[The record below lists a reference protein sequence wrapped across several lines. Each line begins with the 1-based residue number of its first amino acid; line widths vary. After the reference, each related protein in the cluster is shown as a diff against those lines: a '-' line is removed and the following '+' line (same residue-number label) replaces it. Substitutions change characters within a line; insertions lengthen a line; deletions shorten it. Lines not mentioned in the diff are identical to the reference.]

1 MVFAKHFSSVGECFA
16 NKIPHPRKT
25 SSDYLKNIPSSNI
38 SLFLTPTSPTEI
50 LNLINKL
57 PNKRSSGHDTINNV
71 LLKNLKPG

>member
-25 SSDYLKNIPSSNI
+25 TSDHLKNIPSSNV
-38 SLFLTPTSPTEI
+38 SLFLTPTFTEI
-50 LNLINKL
+50 LNLINEL

-71 LLKNLKPG
+71 LLKSLKPE